1 MDGTNLE
8 SAISEI
14 SYFLYVS
21 TKSVPADTLMLLETI
36 QFVKTCSKLT
46 INAQERHQHL
56 RWSLFINKVA
66 THGKMKVLVALAT
79 SFIMNLEQNQHIFL
93 LWRCHWTDV
102 CPLPSWHLLVQS
114 QQWKHQNNVWN
125 LFKFNSENF
134 RWRQWLLS
142 GVFTVDFEQLNAGWV
157 GGTQTS
163 EYLWKCIPN
172 TLGEEAS
179 FGGQRSYV

>member
-36 QFVKTCSKLT
+36 QLVKTCSKLT

-66 THGKMKVLVALAT
+66 THGKMKVLVALPLA
-79 SFIMNLEQNQHIFL
+79 L
-93 LWRCHWTDV
+93 LWTLNKINTYFYFGDAIEQMFAHY
-102 CPLPSWHLLVQS
+102 PAGIY
-114 QQWKHQNNVWN
+114 
-125 LFKFNSENF
+125 LFKVSNENTRTMFEIYLNSTVKTSDDVNDF
-134 RWRQWLLS
+134 FLVSLLL
-142 GVFTVDFEQLNAGWV
+142 TLN
-157 GGTQTS
+157 S
-163 EYLWKCIPN
+163 
-172 TLGEEAS
+172 
-179 FGGQRSYV
+179 